1 VRVVGGSL
9 RGRRIEAPA
18 DDSVRPTSDRARQA
32 LFDILT
38 QGRQG
43 NVVQDAEVIDAFAGS
58 GALGIEALSRGAAFV
73 TFLEKDRAAVKLIA
87 ANLKAL
93 GLEAQGSRAQAQVLL
108 SDATRPPV
116 GRRQASLVML
126 DPPYGSGAGPTALAA
141 LVAGGW
147 LAPGAL
153 ATLEVEREEEV
164 AVPEGFTL
172 LDERQYGRAKIL
184 LLQRS

>member
-1 VRVVGGSL
+1 MRVVGGSL
-9 RGRRIEAPA
+9 RGRRIEAP
-18 DDSVRPTSDRARQA
+18 DDDRVRPTSDRARES
-32 LFDILT
+32 LFNILT

-43 NVVQDAEVIDAFAGS
+43 NVVDGAEVLDAFAGS

-93 GLEAQGSRAQAQVLL
+93 GLEARAQVLL

-116 GRRQASLVML
+116 SRRVASLALL
-126 DPPYGSGAGPTALAA
+126 DPPYGSALGAPALAA
-141 LVAGGW
+141 LAAGGW
-147 LAPGAL
+147 LAPEAL
-153 ATLEVEREEEV
+153 ATLEVERGEEV

-172 LDERQYGRAKIL
+172 VDERTYGRAKIL
-184 LLQRS
+184 LLQKG